1 MLILNGAE
9 CEPFLTADYR
19 LMVECPK
26 RVLAGVKILMRTTG
40 VKKAIIGIED
50 NKPEAIEKMAAA
62 VDTHAIRVV
71 PVQTKYPQGSEKQ
84 LINAITGRV
93 VPAGGLPMDA
103 GVVVVNIA
111 DVYKR
116 QSLRCIR
123 GRKRRTG

>member
-1 MLILNGAE
+1 MQGLSLIHILGGATFPTHVKLSPPEGKNINLLILNGAE

-71 PVQTKYPQGSEKQ
+71 PVQTKYCLLYTS
-84 LINAITGRV
+84 
-93 VPAGGLPMDA
+93 
-103 GVVVVNIA
+103 
-111 DVYKR
+111 
-116 QSLRCIR
+116 RCV
-123 GRKRRTG
+123 